1 MGNLLNGLLAGKQ
14 VVVTGANRGIGLAIS
29 LLFMQHGATVY
40 GCMRN
45 VNSVNEQEALKP
57 FLDAGKFIAIE
68 LDLSTE
74 ESAKSAVKAVRQNT
88 KNVDILVNNA
98 GIASGATFQMT
109 SITDMKALYNINFFH
124 PMLLTQGLTRLMIR
138 GGGTIVNISSST
150 AQSVEPGTFA
160 YGTSKAAV
168 ERATKSLALEL
179 AAMNIRV
186 NAIAPGVTQTDMAE
200 EMDEAAKSLLVEK
213 SAMKRCA
220 SQADIANSA
229 LFLCSDLAQH
239 ITGQVL
245 NVDGGLI

>member
-1 MGNLLNGLLAGKQ
+1 MVNPLEGILAGKQ
-14 VVVTGANRGIGLAIS
+14 AVITGANRGIGLVIS

-40 GCMRN
+40 GCIRN
-45 VNSVNEQEALKP
+45 MDEIQNNDVLKP
-57 FLDAGKFIAIE
+57 YLEAGQFIAVE
-68 LDLSTE
+68 LNLAFE
-74 ESAKSAVKAVRQNT
+74 ESVKSAVKAVRQST
-88 KNVDILVNNA
+88 KQIDILVNNA

-109 SITDMKALYNINFFH
+109 SITDMKALYNVNFFH
-124 PMLLTQGLTRLMIR
+124 PMLLTQGMTRLMIR
-138 GGGTIVNISSST
+138 GGGAIVNISSST
-150 AQSVEPGTFA
+150 AQSIEPGTFA
-160 YGTSKAAV
+160 YGTSKAAL

-186 NAIAPGVTQTDMAE
+186 NAIAPGITQTDMAG

-220 SQADIANSA
+220 TPDDIANTA
-229 LFLCSDLAQH
+229 LFLCSDLAKH